1 MTTNADNA
9 YGPVPA
15 AEPLALKLNEGLGPE
30 RAEFAQL
37 IEQYTGRPIEYHIRA
52 KTTGLDLAWVAFFEG
67 RKKVVHVASKGDI
80 DAISADDFPSGAAPK
95 PLSERLRSAA
105 ARCTRYN
112 ADVALLCEYA
122 DTAADRL
129 EEQERKTAQKV
140 ALRDEFFGA

>member
-9 YGPVPA
+9 YGPGPA
-15 AEPLALKLNEGLGPE
+15 TEPLALTLNEGLGPE

-37 IEQYTGRPIEYHIRA
+37 IEQFTGRPIEYHIRA
-52 KTTGLDLAWVAFFEG
+52 KTTGIDLAWVAFVEG
-67 RKKVVHVASKGDI
+67 RKKVVHVASDSDI
-80 DAISADDFPSGAAPK
+80 DALSADDFPSCAAPK

-122 DTAADRL
+122 ETAADRL
-129 EEQERKTAQKV
+129 KDQERNTALTV
-140 ALRDEFFGA
+140 ALRDQFFGA